1 MSPISLH
8 TSTRARPS
16 AALCLALALCALP
29 ALAAT
34 CPDRLGELSLAEDMA
49 LAARDASIT
58 TRRQAQDFKNALL
71 RSGTAD
77 YGRMAARLAERAP
90 EYAAQLERLRLLAAT
105 SGRHGDIVA
114 ALSGEREKMA
124 ARYRAALASLD
135 ERDRA
140 SIFRADEMAKGID
153 VPTFRQLEALV
164 EASTRD
170 LDLARKDAAAAC
182 R

>member
-1 MSPISLH
+1 MSPVSLH

-77 YGRMAARLAERAP
+77 YGRMAARLAERGP
-90 EYAAQLERLRLLAAT
+90 EYAAQIERLVALAAK
-105 SGRHGDIVA
+105 SGRHGDAVA
-114 ALSGEREKMA
+114 LLAAEREKMS
-124 ARYRAALASLD
+124 ARYGAALASLD

-140 SIFRADEMAKGID
+140 SVFRADDMAKGVD

-164 EASTRD
+164 DATTRD
-170 LDLARKDAAAAC
+170 LALARKAAAEAC

>member
-1 MSPISLH
+1 MSPLSVQA
-8 TSTRARPS
+8 SSRARPS
-16 AALCLALALCALP
+16 AALCLALAICALP
-29 ALAAT
+29 AQAAI
-34 CPDRLGELSLAEDMA
+34 CADRLGELSLAEDMA

-58 TRRQAQDFKNALL
+58 SRRQAQDFKNALL

-77 YGRMAARLAERAP
+77 YERMAARLTERAP
-90 EYAAQLERLRLLAAT
+90 EYAARLERLRLLAAK
-105 SGRHGDIVA
+105 SGRHGDVVA
-114 ALSGEREKMA
+114 ALVSEHENMA
-124 ARYRAALASLD
+124 ARYRSALESLD

-140 SIFRADEMAKGID
+140 SVFRADEMAKGID

-170 LDLARKDAAAAC
+170 LDLARKNATDAC